1 MKKNGLINGLIK
13 AGILAATVGGTIY
26 LLKDKIEECPKCKES
41 VDKAKEAWKKFKEND
56 QKETDYTDDF
66 EDDLQDVDDL
76 DEILETPLDRGYVSI
91 KLSEEANFEED
102 EDSGLAEEETY

>member
-26 LLKDKIEECPKCKES
+26 LLKDKIEECPKCKGSIDKVKES
-41 VDKAKEAWKKFKEND
+41 WKKFKEND
-56 QKETDYTDDF
+56 QIETDYTDDF

-102 EDSGLAEEETY
+102 EDQGISEEETY